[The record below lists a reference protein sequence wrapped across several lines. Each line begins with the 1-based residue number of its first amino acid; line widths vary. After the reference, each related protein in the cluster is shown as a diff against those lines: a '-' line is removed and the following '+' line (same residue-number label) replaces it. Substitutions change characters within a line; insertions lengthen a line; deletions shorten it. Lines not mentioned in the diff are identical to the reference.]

1 MKTKILSFFLVLA
14 PAVPALFLL
23 SACRPEPSVDP
34 VVGFSINVPDHFNLD
49 NGYFKEDGGRVEQPY
64 GLWSGGFDEFK
75 TAITGAIYY
84 ESGGSNTIH
93 NDELTIT
100 CSGSGYRTMEA
111 NESEGYAV
119 TVAWEDYSIRFTLIV
134 RRAVVD
140 VEYALLD
147 WSSFAYD
154 GEVKSPKL
162 VGVWMGFSESAGFN
176 LDVPEGV
183 IIYSGN
189 KEATDAGKYTL
200 WAVIHNK
207 NYRIWDGKNYLDRW
221 ERSFEWEIE
230 QPTG

>member
-23 SACRPEPSVDP
+23 SACRPEPWVDP
-34 VVGFSINVPDHFNLD
+34 VVGFSINVIDRE
-49 NGYFKEDGGRVEQPY
+49 FKEDGGRVEQPY

-75 TAITGAIYY
+75 TVITGTKHY
-84 ESGGSNTIH
+84 ESGGSNTID

-111 NESEGYAV
+111 NEDEGYTV

-140 VEYALLD
+140 VEYAQLD

-162 VGVWMGFSESAGFN
+162 VNVWYGAKESECN
-176 LDVPEGV
+176 TEVPEGV

-189 KEATDAGKYTL
+189 EATDAEKYTL
-200 WAVIHNK
+200 RAVIHNK

-221 ERSFEWEIE
+221 EQSFEWEIV

>member
-1 MKTKILSFFLVLA
+1 MSRI
-14 PAVPALFLL
+14 
-23 SACRPEPSVDP
+23 
-34 VVGFSINVPDHFNLD
+34 G
-49 NGYFKEDGGRVEQPY
+49 DGGRVEQPY

-75 TAITGAIYY
+75 TAITGTKHY
-84 ESGGSNTIH
+84 ESGGSNTID

-111 NESEGYAV
+111 NEDEGYTV

-140 VEYALLD
+140 VEYAQLD

-162 VGVWMGFSESAGFN
+162 VNVWYGAKESECN
-176 LDVPEGV
+176 TEVPEGV
-183 IIYSGN
+183 IAYSGN
-189 KEATDAGKYTL
+189 ENAEVGKYTL

-221 ERSFEWEIE
+221 EQSFEWEIV
-230 QPTG
+230 QPSG

>member
-1 MKTKILSFFLVLA
+1 MKTEILSFFLVLA
-14 PAVPALFLL
+14 PAVPALFC
-23 SACRPEPSVDP
+23 SACRPGPSVEP
-34 VVGFSINVPDHFNLD
+34 VVGFSINVPDYFNPD

-75 TAITGAIYY
+75 TAITGTKHY
-84 ESGGSNTIH
+84 ESGGSNTID

-111 NESEGYAV
+111 NEDEGYTV

-140 VEYALLD
+140 VEYAQLD

-162 VGVWMGFSESAGFN
+162 VNIGMGFSESAGFHS
-176 LDVPEGV
+176 DVPEGV
-183 IIYSGN
+183 IAYSGN
-189 KEATDAGKYTL
+189 EATDAGKYTL
-200 WAVIHNK
+200 RAVINNK

-221 ERSFEWEIE
+221 EQSFEWEIV
-230 QPTG
+230 QPSG

>member
-23 SACRPEPSVDP
+23 SACRPEPSVEP
-34 VVGFSINVPDHFNLD
+34 VVGFSINVPDWFDLG
-49 NGYFKEDGGRVEQPY
+49 NGEFKEDGGRVEQPY
-64 GLWSGGFDEFK
+64 GVWSGGFDEFK
-75 TAITGAIYY
+75 TAITGTKHY
-84 ESGGSNTIH
+84 ESGGSNTID

-140 VEYALLD
+140 VEYAQLD
-147 WSSFAYD
+147 CSSFAYD

-162 VGVWMGFSESAGFN
+162 VNVWVHGNQE
-176 LDVPEGV
+176 VPEGV
-183 IIYSGN
+183 IAYSGN
-189 KEATDAGKYTL
+189 KATDAGKYTL
-200 WAVIHNK
+200 RAVINNK
-207 NYRIWDGKNYLDRW
+207 NYKIWDGKNYLDRW
-221 ERSFEWEIE
+221 EQSFEWEIE
-230 QPTG
+230 QPSG

>member
-23 SACRPEPSVDP
+23 SACRPEPSVEP
-34 VVGFSINVPDHFNLD
+34 VVGFSINVPDWFDLG
-49 NGYFKEDGGRVEQPY
+49 NGEFKEDGGRVEQPY

-75 TAITGAIYY
+75 TAITGTKHY
-84 ESGGSNTIH
+84 ESGGSNTID

-111 NESEGYAV
+111 NEDEGYTV

-134 RRAVVD
+134 NRAFID
-140 VEYALLD
+140 VTSAQLD
-147 WSSFAYD
+147 SISFAYD

-162 VGVWMGFSESAGFN
+162 VNIWMGFSESAGFHS
-176 LDVPEGV
+176 DVPEGV
-183 IIYSGN
+183 IAYSGN
-189 KEATDAGKYTL
+189 ENAEVGKYTL
-200 WAVIHNK
+200 RAVIHNK

-221 ERSFEWEIE
+221 EQSFEWEIV
-230 QPTG
+230 QPSG

>member
-34 VVGFSINVPDHFNLD
+34 VVGFSINVPDHFNPD

-75 TAITGAIYY
+75 TAITGTKHY
-84 ESGGSNTIH
+84 ESGGSNTID

-140 VEYALLD
+140 VEYAQLD

-162 VGVWMGFSESAGFN
+162 VNVWVHGNQE
-176 LDVPEGV
+176 VPEGV
-183 IIYSGN
+183 IAYSGN
-189 KEATDAGKYTL
+189 EATDAGKYTL
-200 WAVIHNK
+200 LAVINNK

-221 ERSFEWEIE
+221 EQSFEWEIE
-230 QPTG
+230 QPSG

>member
-1 MKTKILSFFLVLA
+1 MKTEILSFFLVLA
-14 PAVPALFLL
+14 PAVPALFC
-23 SACRPEPSVDP
+23 SACRPEPSVEP
-34 VVGFSINVPDHFNLD
+34 VVGFSINVPDYFNPD

-75 TAITGAIYY
+75 TAITGTKHY
-84 ESGGSNTIH
+84 ESGGSNTID

-111 NESEGYAV
+111 NEDEGYTVA
-119 TVAWEDYSIRFTLIV
+119 VAWEDYSIRFTLIV

-140 VEYALLD
+140 VEYAQLD

-162 VGVWMGFSESAGFN
+162 VNVWVHGNQE
-176 LDVPEGV
+176 VPEGV
-183 IIYSGN
+183 IAYSGN
-189 KEATDAGKYTL
+189 EATDAGKYTL
-200 WAVIHNK
+200 RAVINNK

-221 ERSFEWEIE
+221 E
-230 QPTG
+230 

>member
-1 MKTKILSFFLVLA
+1 MKTEILSFFLVLA
-14 PAVPALFLL
+14 PAVPALFC
-23 SACRPEPSVDP
+23 SACRPEPSVEP
-34 VVGFSINVPDHFNLD
+34 VVGFSINVPDYFNPD

-75 TAITGAIYY
+75 TAITGTKHY
-84 ESGGSNTIH
+84 ESGGSNTID

-111 NESEGYAV
+111 NEDEGYTV

-134 RRAVVD
+134 NRAFID
-140 VEYALLD
+140 VTSAQLD
-147 WSSFAYD
+147 SISFAYD

-162 VGVWMGFSESAGFN
+162 VGVWYGARESECN
-176 LDVPEGV
+176 TEVPEGV

-189 KEATDAGKYTL
+189 ENAEVGKYTL
-200 WAVIHNK
+200 RAVIHNK

-221 ERSFEWEIE
+221 EQFFEWEIV
-230 QPTG
+230 QPSG

>member
-1 MKTKILSFFLVLA
+1 MRRNYENENFKFFSCSC
-14 PAVPALFLL
+14 PAVPALFC
-23 SACRPEPSVDP
+23 SACRPEPSVEP
-34 VVGFSINVPDHFNLD
+34 VVGFSINVPDYFNPD

-64 GLWSGGFDEFK
+64 GLWSGGFDGFK
-75 TAITGAIYY
+75 TAITGTKHY
-84 ESGGSNTIH
+84 ESGGSNTID

-140 VEYALLD
+140 VEYAQLD

-162 VGVWMGFSESAGFN
+162 VNVWVHGNQE
-176 LDVPEGV
+176 VPEGV
-183 IIYSGN
+183 IAYSGN
-189 KEATDAGKYTL
+189 KATDAGKYTL
-200 WAVIHNK
+200 LAVINNK

-221 ERSFEWEIE
+221 EQSFEWEIE
-230 QPTG
+230 QPSG

>member
-23 SACRPEPSVDP
+23 SACRPEPWVEP
-34 VVGFSINVPDHFNLD
+34 VVGFSINVPDWFDLG
-49 NGYFKEDGGRVEQPY
+49 NGEFKEDGGRVEQPY

-75 TAITGAIYY
+75 TAITGTKHY
-84 ESGGSNTIH
+84 ESGGSNTID

-134 RRAVVD
+134 RRAVID
-140 VEYALLD
+140 VEGVQLD
-147 WSSFAYD
+147 PISFAYD

-162 VGVWMGFSESAGFN
+162 VNVWVHGNQE
-176 LDVPEGV
+176 VPEGV
-183 IIYSGN
+183 IAYSGN
-189 KEATDAGKYTL
+189 KATDAGKYTL
-200 WAVIHNK
+200 LAVINNK

-221 ERSFEWEIE
+221 EQSFEWEIE
-230 QPTG
+230 QPSG

>member
-23 SACRPEPSVDP
+23 SACRPEPWVEP
-34 VVGFSINVPDHFNLD
+34 VVGFSINVPDWFDLG
-49 NGYFKEDGGRVEQPY
+49 NGEFKEDGGRVEQPY

-75 TAITGAIYY
+75 TAITGTKHY
-84 ESGGSNTIH
+84 ESGGSNTID

-134 RRAVVD
+134 RRAVID
-140 VEYALLD
+140 VEGVQLD
-147 WSSFAYD
+147 PISFAYD

-162 VGVWMGFSESAGFN
+162 VNVWVHGNQE
-176 LDVPEGV
+176 VPEGV
-183 IIYSGN
+183 IAYSGN
-189 KEATDAGKYTL
+189 KATDAGKYTL
-200 WAVIHNK
+200 LAVINNK

-221 ERSFEWEIE
+221 EQSFEWEIE

>member
-23 SACRPEPSVDP
+23 SACRPEPWVEP
-34 VVGFSINVPDHFNLD
+34 VVGFSINVPDWFDLG
-49 NGYFKEDGGRVEQPY
+49 NGEFKEDGGRVEQPY

-75 TAITGAIYY
+75 TAITGTKHY
-84 ESGGSNTIH
+84 ESGGSNTID

-111 NESEGYAV
+111 NEDEGYTV

-140 VEYALLD
+140 VEYAQLD

-162 VGVWMGFSESAGFN
+162 VNVWYGAKESECN
-176 LDVPEGV
+176 TEVPEGV
-183 IIYSGN
+183 IAYSGN
-189 KEATDAGKYTL
+189 ENAEVGKYTL
-200 WAVIHNK
+200 RAVIHNK

-221 ERSFEWEIE
+221 EQSFEWEIV
-230 QPTG
+230 QPSG